1 MEEKSDC
8 IEFETEDGEKV
19 LFYVVEET
27 MLGGINYLLV
37 TDSEEEE
44 ADAYIMR
51 EMTDQ
56 DGQGVYEMVEDDE
69 ELDAVSKIF
78 SELLEDIELEI

>member
-8 IEFETEDGEKV
+8 IEFETENGEKV

-51 EMTDQ
+51 EMTDR
-56 DGQGVYEMVEDDE
+56 DGQGVYEMVEDEE
-69 ELDAVSKIF
+69 ELEAVSKIF
-78 SELLEDIELEI
+78 SELLDDIEFKM

>member
-44 ADAYIMR
+44 AR
-51 EMTDQ
+51 S
-56 DGQGVYEMVEDDE
+56 E
-69 ELDAVSKIF
+69 ERRVGKECS
-78 SELLEDIELEI
+78 

>member
-1 MEEKSDC
+1 MDINNPLYKNQGIHVVC
-8 IEFETEDGEKV
+8 T
-19 LFYVVEET
+19 LFTVKE
-27 MLGGINYLLV
+27 G
-37 TDSEEEE
+37 E

-56 DGQGVYEMVEDDE
+56 DGQGVYETVEDDE

-78 SELLEDIELEI
+78 SELLEDIELGI

>member
-19 LFYVVEET
+19 LFYVVEER
-27 MLGGINYLLV
+27 MIGGINYLLV

-56 DGQGVYEMVEDDE
+56 DGQGVYETVEDDE

>member
-56 DGQGVYEMVEDDE
+56 DGQRVYELVEDDE